1 MNRLDTLIEM
11 DQSIC
16 EGMDG
21 TAMTAF
27 DMIVEGLRG
36 ICPSSLEEQ
45 FEAMVRSELEVD
57 GWLLATLYSPFFV
70 MFAFY
75 VYNDYFRYVQSS
87 SSSL

>member
-1 MNRLDTLIEM
+1 
-11 DQSIC
+11 
-16 EGMDG
+16 MDG
-21 TAMTAF
+21 TANTAF

-45 FEAMVRSELEVD
+45 FEAMVRWELEVD

-87 SSSL
+87 SSL